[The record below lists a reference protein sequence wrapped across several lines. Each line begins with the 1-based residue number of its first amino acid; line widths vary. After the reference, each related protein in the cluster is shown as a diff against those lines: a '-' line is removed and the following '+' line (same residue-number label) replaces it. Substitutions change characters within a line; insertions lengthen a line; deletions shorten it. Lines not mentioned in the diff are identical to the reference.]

1 MVEKVLEPVRSCW
14 SGNGVSISSD
24 GWTDTSNRALV
35 NIIVMS
41 PSGSYFL
48 RAIDA
53 SREEKNA
60 DWIAGKI
67 VEAIEL
73 VGPSNVVQVITDNA
87 RSSKATRA
95 IIEGLYENVFWTP
108 CVVHSLN
115 LAFKSIVAEVEWMKK
130 LCEEAREV
138 QIFITNHQHAQAMY
152 KEFARLELL
161 KVGET
166 RFESHYIMIRR
177 LVDMREA
184 LSSMV
189 VNQMVANME
198 TKQH

>member
-1 MVEKVLEPVRSCW
+1 
-14 SGNGVSISSD
+14 
-24 GWTDTSNRALV
+24 
-35 NIIVMS
+35 MS
-41 PSGSYFL
+41 PSGPYFL

-53 SREEKNA
+53 SGEEKNV

-67 VEAIEL
+67 AEAIEL
-73 VGPSNVVQVITDNA
+73 MGPSNVVQVITDNA
-87 RSSKATRA
+87 RSCKAAGA

-115 LAFKSIVAEVEWMKK
+115 LAFKSIVVEVEWMKK

-152 KEFARLELL
+152 KEFARLQLL

-166 RFESHYIMIRR
+166 RFASHYIMIRR

-189 VNQMVANME
+189 VNPQWQ
-198 TKQH
+198 TWKQSNTEKAIRVRGTILDEAWWAQAEFLFP